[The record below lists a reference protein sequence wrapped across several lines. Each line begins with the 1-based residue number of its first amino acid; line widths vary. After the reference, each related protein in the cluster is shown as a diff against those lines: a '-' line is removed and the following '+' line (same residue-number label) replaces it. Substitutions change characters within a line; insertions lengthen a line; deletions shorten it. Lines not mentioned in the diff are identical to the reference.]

1 MVFYWEVVDEK
12 LKIDIYGEKIAPFG
26 LYTLNIEKLT
36 IYPWVNLISGL
47 SLVLSQIGTKK

>member
-26 LYTLNIEKLT
+26 LYRKAHN
-36 IYPWVNLISGL
+36 L
-47 SLVLSQIGTKK
+47 SLGQFDIRSIPSIKSDLTVR